1 MDVDRLKWGC
11 TYPEAI
17 ACELQ
22 RGLTL
27 NPALSEQICVQMG
40 I

>member
-11 TYPEAI
+11 TSPEAI

-22 RGLTL
+22 RDLALTL
-27 NPALSEQICVQMG
+27 ALLEQICVQMG
-40 I
+40 V